1 MPDASDPLA
10 SVGYL
15 VAAATITGV
24 GLVGYT
30 LALIR
35 RLSTERRMHADLAT
49 RLQAESQRRS
59 P

>member
-1 MPDASDPLA
+1 MPETSDPMA

-15 VAAATITGV
+15 VAAAAITSI
-24 GLVGYT
+24 GLAGYT

-35 RLSTERRMHADLAT
+35 RLSTERRTHADLTA
-49 RLQAESQRRS
+49 RLQTKSQRRS